1 MNKKFLHTCMNKSN
15 LSQIIEGQP
24 VTTQNAIQLFI
35 VKLYT
40 LTLKEFYFILSNK
53 YKHIS

>member
-1 MNKKFLHTCMNKSN
+1 MNKSN